1 MILLIDI
8 GNTNVVLGIYEN
20 DKKINSWRLETRQT
34 KTLDEYGLQLKSL
47 LDHENIDMEQ
57 IEDIVIG
64 SVVPN
69 LENTFKNMCKKY
81 FNKEAIVIGENTK
94 TGMPIKY
101 ENPKEVGADR
111 IANSVAMAHGY
122 KLPAILIDMGT
133 AITFDVVSEKG
144 EYLGGVIAP
153 GVVIASNSLFEKA
166 SKLPKVEFEKPK
178 NVVGKNTVDAI
189 KSGMFTGYVGLVD
202 NIIDSILKELDYKA
216 NETTIIS
223 TGGYSK
229 IIADESKYITST
241 DEDITLQGMNLI
253 YKRTIESNKK

>member
-47 LDHENIDMEQ
+47 LAHENIHKDQ

-133 AITFDVVSEKG
+133 AITFDVRLFTIFFNIVSTRLFQIFIEITFLPTG
-144 EYLGGVIAP
+144 SLNVRP
-153 GVVIASNSLFEKA
+153 IASRPNSP
-166 SKLPKVEFEKPK
+166 SKPPYFSSPIRGYPAHAIWHRIWCLKPW
-178 NVVGKNTVDAI
+178 VIVQI
-189 KSGMFTGYVGLVD
+189 K
-202 NIIDSILKELDYKA
+202 
-216 NETTIIS
+216 
-223 TGGYSK
+223 
-229 IIADESKYITST
+229 ESSPSLITSVLYT
-241 DEDITLQGMNLI
+241 FWLSLGNTGLTLAPFGP
-253 YKRTIESNKK
+253 